1 MDRPIPLYTLETSLT
16 EAEDTSLTDQ
26 FIAYNRAHGPA
37 RPPRPEEP
45 RPVQVALRVPDGRLI
60 GGLIGRTHTL
70 AFWLEISVLWVDAAY
85 RQQGLGRRLM
95 DAAEQEARQRGCR
108 FARTATSDF
117 QAPGFYA
124 KLGYVQYG
132 LLEDCPPGEA
142 VYYYRKVL

>member
-1 MDRPIPLYTLETSLT
+1 MDRSIPSYILETSLS
-16 EAEDTSLTDQ
+16 EAEDTFLTDQ
-26 FIAYNRAHGPA
+26 VIAYNRVSGPA
-37 RPPRPEEP
+37 REPVPEEP
-45 RPVQVALRVPDGRLI
+45 RPVKVALRAPDSRLI

-85 RQQGLGRRLM
+85 RRQGLGRRLM
-95 DAAEQEARQRGCR
+95 EAAEQEARQRGCR

-132 LLEDCPPGEA
+132 LLEDCPPGET
-142 VYYYRKVL
+142 VHYLRKVL

>member
-1 MDRPIPLYTLETSLT
+1 MDRPLPSYTLETSLA
-16 EAEDTSLTDQ
+16 EAESTFLTDQ
-26 FIAYNRAHGPA
+26 LIAYNCSYGPA
-37 RPPRPEEP
+37 RQLRPEEP
-45 RPVQVALRVPDGRLI
+45 RPVQVALRTPDGRLI

-70 AFWLEISVLWVDAAY
+70 AFWLEISVLWVDAAH
-85 RQQGLGRRLM
+85 RQCGLGRRLM
-95 DAAEQEARQRGCR
+95 EAAEQEARQRGCR

-132 LLEDCPPGEA
+132 LLEDCPPGET